1 MAPAM
6 MKFGMPAVPV
16 VFAFALAGCRVQQ
29 PSQLPAEARWL
40 VAVKSAPLS
49 SPFFAHHAYLDLV
62 RDGVP
67 ERLESHGR
75 LGIGHG
81 ALDADELR
89 CNRRFDDRAV
99 RVLGWIDGEA
109 ARAAIARIDAR
120 LQELQVDWP
129 ACYTKWPGPNSNT
142 FVRELLADVPELGFV
157 FDPNCVGKDFTWF
170 DVAWTASKTG
180 LRIDTPVLG
189 AAVGLREG
197 VELHLLQLT
206 LGISLDPPGLSI
218 PFLPQIPFGWF
229 GPDPVDLVPTPRVG
243 DVRLDLGDGDSGGDG
258 ERRLVGTTALPG
270 RVLWTS
276 ADHQEWLEVR
286 CSAITPGPVPQS
298 HAVTYE
304 VRHHAQDGVSSHELG
319 AVHYGERPVAVRT
332 QGRER
337 VVLFDM
343 VLQADGQLQVGARV
357 FRDLAH
363 EAAAADAAAR

>member
-6 MKFGMPAVPV
+6 MKFGMPFVPV
-16 VFAFALAGCRVQQ
+16 VLACALAGCRVQQ
-29 PSQLPAEARWL
+29 PSQLPADARWL

-62 RDGVP
+62 RYGVP
-67 ERLESHGR
+67 ERLESYGR

-89 CNRRFDDRAV
+89 CNQRFDDRAV
-99 RVLGWIDGEA
+99 RVLGWIDGDEA
-109 ARAAIARIDAR
+109 RVAIARIDAA
-120 LQELQVDWP
+120 LLAMQGDWP
-129 ACYTKWPGPNSNT
+129 GCYTKWPGPNSNT

-157 FDPNCVGKDFTWF
+157 FDPNCIGKDFTWF
-170 DVAWTASKTG
+170 DVGKTASKTG
-180 LRIDTPVLG
+180 LRVDTPVLG
-189 AAVGLREG
+189 AAIGLREG

-206 LGISLDPPGLSI
+206 FGISLDPPGLSL

-229 GPDPVDLVPTPRVG
+229 GPDPIDLVPSPSDG
-243 DVRLDLGDGDSGGDG
+243 DVRLDLGVGDDDG

-276 ADHQEWLEVR
+276 ADHQEWVEVR

-298 HAVTYE
+298 HQVTYD
-304 VRHHAQDGVSSHELG
+304 VRRHAQDGVSSHEQG
-319 AVHYGERPVAVRT
+319 AVHYGQRPVAVRT
-332 QGRER
+332 QGEQR

-343 VLQADGQLQVGARV
+343 VLQADGRLQVGARV